1 LQARAGSVPDQP
13 KERPYGGLS
22 RRQQND
28 VIDRCRLIR
37 MISAAAGAVIPPV
50 DPATISLVH
59 GTSCARHGITAMPS
73 AISDEADQTVP
84 VGNSALGRTPF

>member
-1 LQARAGSVPDQP
+1 
-13 KERPYGGLS
+13 
-22 RRQQND
+22 
-28 VIDRCRLIR
+28 